1 MKVNEIFY
9 SIEGEGIRAGL
20 PCVFIRLYGC
30 NLNCSYCDTRYSC
43 EGNEYREMSIYE
55 IIEEV
60 RKYNCPNITVTGG
73 EPLIHEDIDILLKTL
88 KRFGFY
94 INVETNG
101 SIEPRVRDAIYTN
114 DIFYTV
120 DYKTFSS
127 GMTSYMNKD
136 AFTCLTENDVIKFV
150 VGSIDDLKQAKAFIE
165 EIKPRAHI
173 FVSPIFGKIEAA
185 EIAEYLKNNSL
196 NNWRLQLQM
205 HKYIWK
211 PTERGV

>member
-43 EGNEYREMSIYE
+43 ENNEYREMSPYE

-60 RKYNCPNITVTGG
+60 RKYKCPNITVTGG
-73 EPLIHEDIDILLKTL
+73 EPLMHENIDILLKAL
-88 KRFGFY
+88 KWFGFN

-101 SIEPRVRDAIYTN
+101 SITPREK
-114 DIFYTV
+114 DIIYTV

-150 VGSIDDLKQAKAFIE
+150 VGSIDDLEQAKAFIE
-165 EIKPRAHI
+165 EIKPKAHI

>member
-43 EGNEYREMSIYE
+43 ENNEYREMSVYE

-60 RKYNCPNITVTGG
+60 KKYKCPNVTVTGG
-73 EPLIHEDIDILLKTL
+73 EPLMHEGIDILLKAL
-88 KRFGFY
+88 KFHNFNV
-94 INVETNG
+94 NVETNG
-101 SIEPRVRDAIYTN
+101 SIMPRERDIL
-114 DIFYTV
+114 YTV

-136 AFTCLTENDVIKFV
+136 AFTCLSENDVIKFV
-150 VGSIDDLKQAKAFIE
+150 VGSIDDLEQAKAFIE

-173 FVSPIFGKIEAA
+173 FVSPIFGKIEAS

>member
-43 EGNEYREMSIYE
+43 ENNEYREMSVYE

-60 RKYNCPNITVTGG
+60 KKYKCPNITVTGG
-73 EPLIHEDIDILLKTL
+73 EPLMHEGIDILLKAL
-88 KRFGFY
+88 KFHSFNV
-94 INVETNG
+94 NVETNG
-101 SIEPRVRDAIYTN
+101 SIMPRERDIL
-114 DIFYTV
+114 YTV

-150 VGSIDDLKQAKAFIE
+150 VGSVDDLEQAKAFIE

-173 FVSPIFGKIEAA
+173 FVSPIFSKIEAA

>member
-43 EGNEYREMSIYE
+43 EDNEYREMSVYE

-60 RKYNCPNITVTGG
+60 KKYKCPNVTVTGG
-73 EPLIHEDIDILLKTL
+73 EPLMHEGIDILLKAL
-88 KRFGFY
+88 KFHSFNV
-94 INVETNG
+94 NVETNG
-101 SIEPRVRDAIYTN
+101 SIMPRERDIL
-114 DIFYTV
+114 YTV

-136 AFTCLTENDVIKFV
+136 AFTCLSENDVIKFV
-150 VGSIDDLKQAKAFIE
+150 VGSIDDLEQAKVFIE
-165 EIKPRAHI
+165 EIKPRTHI

>member
-43 EGNEYREMSIYE
+43 ENNEYREMSVYE

-60 RKYNCPNITVTGG
+60 KKYKCPNVTVTGG
-73 EPLIHEDIDILLKTL
+73 EPLMHEGIDILLKAL
-88 KRFGFY
+88 KFHSFNV
-94 INVETNG
+94 NVETNG
-101 SIEPRVRDAIYTN
+101 SIMPRERDIL
-114 DIFYTV
+114 YTV

-136 AFTCLTENDVIKFV
+136 AFTCLSENDVIKFV
-150 VGSIDDLKQAKAFIE
+150 VGSIDDLEQAKAFIE

>member
-43 EGNEYREMSIYE
+43 ENNEYREMSVYE

-60 RKYNCPNITVTGG
+60 KKYKCPNVTVTGG
-73 EPLIHEDIDILLKTL
+73 EPLIHEGIDILLEAL
-88 KRFGFY
+88 KRFDFN

-101 SIEPRVRDAIYTN
+101 SITPRIK
-114 DIFYTV
+114 DILYTV
-120 DYKTFSS
+120 DYKSFSS
-127 GMTSYMNKD
+127 GMTYYMNKD
-136 AFTCLTENDVIKFV
+136 AFTCLSENDVIKFV
-150 VGSIDDLKQAKAFIE
+150 VGSIDDLEQAKAFIE